1 MACGKIITFW
11 PALLLAVLFAAERAG
26 GRNVSQT
33 DPTFSAGVDLVV
45 LHPTVS
51 NRKGAV
57 VGGLEKENFRVFED
71 GQPQNI
77 RIFQHEDV
85 PVAVG
90 LVVDNSGSM
99 QRKRKDVT
107 DAALAFVRSSN
118 SHDQMFIVNF
128 NEHVTF
134 GLPNTELFSAN
145 SAELETALNAVPANG
160 RTALYDA
167 IDVALAHL
175 AKAKLDKKVLI
186 VISDGGDNASH
197 HTLPET
203 LDEVQRSS
211 AIIYTIGLI
220 DEYDSDRN
228 PSVLK
233 KIASATGGEMF
244 EPEETG
250 AVVPICERIA
260 SDIRNQYTIRYVPSD
275 SKQNSAYHAIR
286 VVVTGQRGEKYNVR
300 ARTGY
305 LARPDRGEQRP

>member
-1 MACGKIITFW
+1 MARGKNI
-11 PALLLAVLFAAERAG
+11 ALWSSLVLAPLFAVAPAG
-26 GRNVSQT
+26 GQNPAPLES
-33 DPTFSAGVDLVV
+33 PKFSAGVDLVE
-45 LHPTVS
+45 LHATVT

-57 VGGLEKENFRVFED
+57 VGGLEKDNFRVFED

-90 LVVDNSGSM
+90 LAVDNSGSM
-99 QRKRKDVT
+99 RRKRKDVT

-118 SHDQMFIVNF
+118 SHDRMFIVNF

-134 GLPNTELFSAN
+134 GLPNTELFSAD
-145 SAELETALNAVPANG
+145 SGELEAALNGVPATG

-197 HTLPET
+197 HTLAET
-203 LDEVQRSS
+203 LAKVERSP
-211 AIIYTIGLI
+211 AIVYTVGLF

-228 PSVLK
+228 PGVLK

-244 EPEETG
+244 ELAETS

-260 SDIRNQYTIRYVPSD
+260 SDIRNQYTIGYVPAD
-275 SKQNSAYHAIR
+275 SKRDNAYRAIK
-286 VVVTGQRGEKYNVR
+286 VTAAGRHGEKYLVR
-300 ARTGY
+300 TRTGY
-305 LARPDRGEQRP
+305 VASPDPQKLP